1 MNKKIVLTGGGT
13 TGHVSVNLAL
23 IPRLKK
29 DGWEIHY
36 FGSKDGIEREL
47 ISNLSGVKYHCIS
60 TGKFRRRK
68 TVKSIFEN
76 FKDVFKVMAGSIQ
89 SIYKI
94 FKIKPNICFSKG
106 GFVSVP
112 VIFGAWVNRV
122 PTLAHESDFT
132 PGLANKLVQPFVKTI
147 FTTFRETNDY
157 IKEDKATYVGP
168 VIREDLKNGDKNK
181 AIKDLELKSD
191 KPVLL
196 IMGGSQGSA
205 YINQTIRDNLSH
217 ILEKYTVIHSTGKGN
232 LDSDINMDGYYQ
244 YEYMTSNLK
253 DILALSD
260 LVISRSGAN
269 AIFEFLYY
277 KIPMILIPLVKGSRG
292 DQVVNARSFEK
303 DGFAVIVNE
312 DEQTKEDL
320 LEAIDMMYKNLDK
333 YKSKMESF
341 EFKDGLDFIYS
352 KINKYAKKSW

>member
-47 ISNLSGVKYHCIS
+47 ISGISGVSYHAIS
-60 TGKFRRRK
+60 TGRFRRRK
-68 TVKSIFEN
+68 TVKSIFKN

-94 FKIKPNICFSKG
+94 FKINPNICFSKG

-157 IKEDKATYVGP
+157 IKEGKATYVGP

-232 LDSDINMDGYYQ
+232 LDPSINLEGYYQ

-292 DQVVNARSFEK
+292 DQVVNAKSFEK
-303 DGFAVIVNE
+303 DGFAMIVNE
-312 DEQTKEDL
+312 AEDTKSDL
-320 LEAIDMMYKNLDK
+320 LAAIDDMYQNLDK

-341 EFKDGLDFIYS
+341 DFKDGLDFIYK
-352 KINKYAKKSW
+352 KINEYAKKSW